1 MDFFI
6 LRVTGETFLLSDII
20 GLAYKWNLP
29 IRNRPAQGVLGG
41 NGNNQI
47 TMVFKDLLND
57 LKAANQGITAFTL
70 FGKLKDVKKFAHLSD
85 ELREVL
91 FQESILYVEKSSK
104 TIRDNRKEIA
114 RLTRQCQYNQD
125 ILDES
130 SSERSLSPKEGH
142 GIGQRSAESAEQ
154 MSKIKDWKSAFELSL
169 TRINEQKHTITKLSK
184 LCLGALN
191 AIDKMETNS
200 QTAQNE
206 NGYRQE
212 KNMPQSNT
220 LPKKL
225 TEKNDRAEIGSLND
239 TVSKLSH
246 MVHLLKGN
254 FETLEKEIK
263 VNSNS
268 CDVQNDVRKLVEEIL
283 IENHNRFIS
292 ETGLN
297 DKLNVMINNHSL
309 ITAMSERLG
318 KI

>member
-1 MDFFI
+1 M
-6 LRVTGETFLLSDII
+6 TGETFLLSDII

-70 FGKLKDVKKFAHLSD
+70 FGRLKDVKKFAHLSD

-125 ILDES
+125 ILAES

-154 MSKIKDWKSAFELSL
+154 MSKIKDWKSAFGFDSNSAPDSCCQSVSEGCG
-169 TRINEQKHTITKLSK
+169 K
-184 LCLGALN
+184 N
-191 AIDKMETNS
+191 AIGGDTLWPEGCLAEFDDYIEGNIFLVGGVGIALILVQLIAVITGCCLAKKMGDGDN
-200 QTAQNE
+200 
-206 NGYRQE
+206 Y
-212 KNMPQSNT
+212 
-220 LPKKL
+220 
-225 TEKNDRAEIGSLND
+225 
-239 TVSKLSH
+239 V
-246 MVHLLKGN
+246 
-254 FETLEKEIK
+254 
-263 VNSNS
+263 
-268 CDVQNDVRKLVEEIL
+268 
-283 IENHNRFIS
+283 
-292 ETGLN
+292 
-297 DKLNVMINNHSL
+297 
-309 ITAMSERLG
+309 
-318 KI
+318 

>member
-1 MDFFI
+1 M
-6 LRVTGETFLLSDII
+6 TGETFLLSDII

-130 SSERSLSPKEGH
+130 SSDRSLSPKEGH
-142 GIGQRSAESAEQ
+142 GIGQRSAESSAEQ
-154 MSKIKDWKSAFELSL
+154 MSKVKDWKSAFELSL

-225 TEKNDRAEIGSLND
+225 TEKNDRAEINSLND

-263 VNSNS
+263 VNSS
-268 CDVQNDVRKLVEEIL
+268 GCDVQNDVRQLVEEIL
-283 IENHNRFIS
+283 IENPNRFIS
-292 ETGLN
+292 ETGVN
-297 DKLNVMINNHSL
+297 DKLYVMINNHSL

>member
-1 MDFFI
+1 M
-6 LRVTGETFLLSDII
+6 TGETFLLSDII

-114 RLTRQCQYNQD
+114 KLTRQCQYNQD
-125 ILDES
+125 ILAEN

-142 GIGQRSAESAEQ
+142 GIGQRSAESSAVQ
-154 MSKIKDWKSAFELSL
+154 MLKVKDWKSAFELSL

-191 AIDKMETNS
+191 AIDKIETNS

-212 KNMPQSNT
+212 KSMPQSNT

-225 TEKNDRAEIGSLND
+225 TEKNDRAEIDSLHD
-239 TVSKLSH
+239 TLSKLSH

-254 FETLEKEIK
+254 FETLKNEIK

-283 IENHNRFIS
+283 NEKHNRFIS
-292 ETGLN
+292 ETGVN
-297 DKLNVMINNHSL
+297 EKLNVMINNNSL
-309 ITAMSERLG
+309 IMTLSERLG

>member
-1 MDFFI
+1 M
-6 LRVTGETFLLSDII
+6 TGETFLLSDII

-125 ILDES
+125 ILAES
-130 SSERSLSPKEGH
+130 SSERSLSPKESH
-142 GIGQRSAESAEQ
+142 GIGQRSAESSAEQ
-154 MSKIKDWKSAFELSL
+154 MSKVKDWKSAFELSL
-169 TRINEQKHTITKLSK
+169 TRINEQKHAITKLSK

-191 AIDKMETNS
+191 AIDKMENNS
-200 QTAQNE
+200 QMAQNE

-225 TEKNDRAEIGSLND
+225 TEKNDRAEIDSLHD
-239 TVSKLSH
+239 TLSKLSH

-254 FETLEKEIK
+254 FDTLEKDIK

-268 CDVQNDVRKLVEEIL
+268 LDSQNDVRKVVEGIL
-283 IENHNRFIS
+283 NENHNRFIS
-292 ETGLN
+292 DTGFN

-309 ITAMSERLG
+309 ITAISDRLG

>member
-1 MDFFI
+1 M
-6 LRVTGETFLLSDII
+6 TGETFLLSDII

-57 LKAANQGITAFTL
+57 LKAANQGISAFTL

-104 TIRDNRKEIA
+104 TIKDNRKEIV

-125 ILDES
+125 ILAES

-142 GIGQRSAESAEQ
+142 GISQRSAELSAEQ
-154 MSKIKDWKSAFELSL
+154 MSKVKDWKSAFELSL
-169 TRINEQKHTITKLSK
+169 TRINEQKNSITKLSK

-212 KNMPQSNT
+212 KNIPQSNT

-225 TEKNDRAEIGSLND
+225 TEKNDRAEIDLLHD
-239 TVSKLSH
+239 TLSKLSH
-246 MVHLLKGN
+246 MVHVLKGN

-268 CDVQNDVRKLVEEIL
+268 FDVKNDVRKLVEGIL
-283 IENHNRFIS
+283 NEKHNRFIS
-292 ETGLN
+292 ETDVN

-309 ITAMSERLG
+309 ITAIRERLG

>member
-1 MDFFI
+1 M
-6 LRVTGETFLLSDII
+6 TGETFLLSDII

-125 ILDES
+125 ILAES

-142 GIGQRSAESAEQ
+142 GISQRSAESSAEQ
-154 MSKIKDWKSAFELSL
+154 MSKVKDWKSAFELSL
-169 TRINEQKHTITKLSK
+169 TRINEQKHSITKLSK

-200 QTAQNE
+200 QMAQNE

-212 KNMPQSNT
+212 KNIPQSNT

-225 TEKNDRAEIGSLND
+225 NEKNDRAEIDLLHD
-239 TVSKLSH
+239 TLSKLSH

-268 CDVQNDVRKLVEEIL
+268 CDVQNEVRKLVEGIL
-283 IENHNRFIS
+283 NEKHNRFIS
-292 ETGLN
+292 ETDVN